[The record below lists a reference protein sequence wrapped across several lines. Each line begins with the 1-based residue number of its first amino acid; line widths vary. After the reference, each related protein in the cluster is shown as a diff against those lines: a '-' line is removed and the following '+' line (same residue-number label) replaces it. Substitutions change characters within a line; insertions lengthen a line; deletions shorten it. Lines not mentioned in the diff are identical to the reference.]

1 MKVKIVD
8 RIRSVGRI
16 RSQITVFSL
25 FLPALRLN
33 VNKIS
38 LLKAGTR
45 KDMRYI
51 GYDRRVFMIEEI
63 DDSDYM
69 IGLCILYTDLIPT
82 DNFDT
87 VEKILKNKK
96 RLERKRLTKREEEL
110 IPIVFIEYLIKKGV
124 LGDFCR
130 YRTDNRLNDEL
141 QGYRKALLVFCKY
154 VIDKIGNNET
164 EKIITKCLLLNGSK
178 EKYTKIH
185 KNALLYVMV
194 DFSKEYR
201 VFER

>member
-16 RSQITVFSL
+16 RLQMTVFSL
-25 FLPALRLN
+25 FLSALRLN

-87 VEKILKNKK
+87 VEKILKI
-96 RLERKRLTKREEEL
+96 RR
-110 IPIVFIEYLIKKGV
+110 
-124 LGDFCR
+124 D
-130 YRTDNRLNDEL
+130 
-141 QGYRKALLVFCKY
+141 
-154 VIDKIGNNET
+154 
-164 EKIITKCLLLNGSK
+164 
-178 EKYTKIH
+178 
-185 KNALLYVMV
+185 
-194 DFSKEYR
+194 
-201 VFER
+201 